1 MESKTLTLISSD
13 GHEFEVSE
21 SVAALSVT
29 IKNMVDDGCSDK
41 PIPILNVDA
50 KTLSK
55 VIGYIKDHAA
65 DKGFVVSD
73 DEDFDDLLDCL
84 LAANYLNIGD
94 LLRLLSKKISDLI
107 ANKSTEEIREL
118 FELENDFTKEEEEEA
133 RNNFAWAFQ

>member
-13 GHEFEVSE
+13 GHELEVSK

-29 IKNMVDDGCSDK
+29 MKNMVDDGCSDN
-41 PIPILNVDA
+41 PIPLPNVEA

-55 VIGYIKDHAA
+55 VIGYLKDHA

-73 DEDFDDLLDCL
+73 DEDFDDLLDCI

-94 LLRLLSKKISDLI
+94 LLRVLLKKISDLI
-107 ANKSTEEIREL
+107 ANKSTEEMREL
-118 FELENDFTKEEEEEA
+118 FGIENDFTKEEEEEA

>member
-50 KTLSK
+50 KSLSK

-118 FELENDFTKEEEEEA
+118 FGLENDFTKEEEEEA